1 MEEDLD
7 EEAKKR
13 RKAESVEWRNRKHFA
28 GIFMLCATVFE
39 ILAAVVSMCVLFAI
53 TLFIML
59 KFFNLRTSPTAVS
72 VFEILSIVI
81 FIAGF
86 YLGFKIYKAVAVWA
100 IKNFNLAEKL
110 PAEVVA
116 HYQKKSKEEKE
127 EELRK

>member
-100 IKNFNLAEKL
+100 IKSLILQKSFL
-110 PAEVVA
+110 PRLWLIIRKN
-116 HYQKKSKEEKE
+116 QKKKKK
-127 EELRK
+127 RN